1 MEGAILCK
9 NKGHGTVKYHLKEIE
24 LTFPNFYF
32 GQQIDA
38 VISHTLDLSYTEIW
52 MKEDTL

>member
-1 MEGAILCK
+1 MEGAVLCK

-38 VISHTLDLSYTEIW
+38 VIRNLEFWVDWQEVSLP
-52 MKEDTL
+52 